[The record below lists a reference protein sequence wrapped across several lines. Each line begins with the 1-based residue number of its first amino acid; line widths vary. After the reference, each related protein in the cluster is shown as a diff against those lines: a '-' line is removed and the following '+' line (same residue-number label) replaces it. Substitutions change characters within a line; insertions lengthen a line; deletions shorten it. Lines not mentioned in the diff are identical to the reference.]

1 MSYLDDNAPIPANL
15 MIHTTGAFLPELG
28 DRVID
33 EFAAHLADPPPHY
46 VAWMTHFHGAV
57 VRVGIGDTAFP
68 LRRPGFDFFANAGSK
83 DPAQINRAASWMHA
97 LKSALQPYANGVYV
111 NSLEDEGRARA
122 REAYGPN
129 YARLVA
135 LKNRYDPT
143 NFFRLNQNIEPTA

>member
-1 MSYLDDNAPIPANL
+1 
-15 MIHTTGAFLPELG
+15 
-28 DRVID
+28 
-33 EFAAHLADPPPHY
+33 
-46 VAWMTHFHGAV
+46 MTHFHGAV